1 MRNGSNIVLQDNIV
15 EDMDPRDAMILFGN
29 RDTIPSLST
38 AGNGLDKH
46 YQTLLPYFLGK
57 FFSESLKLKDA
68 LKQNAHISPVFS
80 NITTPLATPLYPHL
94 IYISLIHIA
103 SQIKLFQREN

>member
-15 EDMDPRDAMILFGN
+15 EDMNPRDAMILFGN

-46 YQTLLPYFLGK
+46 CIKHFSPIFLVS
-57 FFSESLKLKDA
+57 FLV
-68 LKQNAHISPVFS
+68 NTV
-80 NITTPLATPLYPHL
+80 
-94 IYISLIHIA
+94 
-103 SQIKLFQREN
+103 

>member
-15 EDMDPRDAMILFGN
+15 EDMNPRDAMILFGN

-46 YQTLLPYFLGK
+46 CIK
-57 FFSESLKLKDA
+57 
-68 LKQNAHISPVFS
+68 HISPIFLVSFLVNTVS
-80 NITTPLATPLYPHL
+80 
-94 IYISLIHIA
+94 YIQLH
-103 SQIKLFQREN
+103 